1 MLQKLWRSDELI
13 WLPSQ
18 YTKESNEA
26 GIMTLATRLGLDEE
40 TFSMLKKQSGCTKFG
55 SWNKHFG
62 VVITTYDAKY
72 YGVNWITA
80 FETFGQRMPDDTGGD
95 FWCNREESG

>member
-26 GIMTLATRLGLDEE
+26 GIMTLDTRLGLDEK
-40 TFSMLKKQSGCTKFG
+40 TFSMLAQKIRLIRHLNSSYSRFKLMVLLMVYAICIFL
-55 SWNKHFG
+55 
-62 VVITTYDAKY
+62 
-72 YGVNWITA
+72 
-80 FETFGQRMPDDTGGD
+80 
-95 FWCNREESG
+95 